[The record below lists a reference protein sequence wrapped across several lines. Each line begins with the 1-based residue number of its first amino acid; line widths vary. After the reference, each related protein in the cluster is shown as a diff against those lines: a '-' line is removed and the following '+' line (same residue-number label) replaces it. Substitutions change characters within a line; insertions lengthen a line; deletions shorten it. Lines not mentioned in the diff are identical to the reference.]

1 MADLF
6 LASGR
11 LAVWDDFDQ
20 GAIAPVQGNIH
31 RMMRLFTPCL
41 TALFALTALSDLS
54 DLTALSAP
62 APAQPHSGDGF
73 WQAEIDNAHLVIRD
87 QATGDIPH
95 DRPLVARDHA
105 LSSTAAIMAHDT
117 PPAFLV
123 ALGQA
128 PELWLVALDA
138 DAGPYHQ
145 GFVHSYI
152 AGMEE
157 SLSQERGRFARL
169 RIDLS
174 APLIALRPDPDD
186 RRAVQGI
193 RANGTCIRI
202 HLVAKREIGPCLKG
216 DNNG

>member
-20 GAIAPVQGNIH
+20 GAITPVRGNIH
-31 RMMRLFTPCL
+31 RMMR
-41 TALFALTALSDLS
+41 ALTPYFIALI
-54 DLTALSAP
+54 ALSAP
-62 APAQPHSGDGF
+62 AIAQVRSSDGH
-73 WQAEIDNAHLVIRD
+73 WQAEIAADALNIRIV
-87 QATGDIPH
+87 ATGDIAH